1 MLDYL
6 FRIQETIC
14 IDWKEFYHSVEGGLS
29 GSSYEHGYSF
39 WFPWGGWP
47 TEWIHTAIP
56 SGWGVWVLLH
66 LATEAKSDVFDNR
79 DQTPHYY
86 QCSSEKHTIS
96 AKDLLIL
103 DLYTF
108 RFGRG
113 ISHSVQNQP
122 DNRHRF
128 EHFYGAQRRH
138 RAWKCVSTTDDA
150 RSDWSSDCW

>member
-6 FRIQETIC
+6 FRIQETIMHWLEGILPFC
-14 IDWKEFYHSVEGGLS
+14 WGWSLGFIIWTRVFYLISTRR
-29 GSSYEHGYSF
+29 
-39 WFPWGGWP
+39 WP
-47 TEWIHTAIP
+47 TEWIRTAIP
-56 SGWGVWVLLH
+56 SDWGVWVLLH
-66 LATEAKSDVFDNR
+66 LVTEAKSDVFDNR

-86 QCSSEKHTIS
+86 QCPSEKHTIC

-113 ISHSVQNQP
+113 ISYSVQNQP

-150 RSDWSSDCW
+150 RSDWSSDRW

>member
-1 MLDYL
+1 MLIIIGLIHVRFIYL
-6 FRIQETIC
+6 EYKKLLC

-29 GSSYEHGYSF
+29 GSSYEHGNILSDFQEGTTNRVNTYCNTF
-39 WFPWGGWP
+39 
-47 TEWIHTAIP
+47 
-56 SGWGVWVLLH
+56 GVRCLGLLH

-86 QCSSEKHTIS
+86 QCPSEKYTIC

-113 ISHSVQNQP
+113 ISYSIQNQP

-138 RAWKCVSTTDDA
+138 RA
-150 RSDWSSDCW
+150 